1 MRQQEWNKGMYVNG
15 EWVTLAARVEVQNP
29 ATLEIIG
36 SVPDASAKEAR
47 QAVDAAQAAFPSW
60 SKTTAYERAALLE
73 RWHQTIA
80 ARLDEIAYVMTLEQ
94 GKPLAEARGEVQYAN
109 SYIKWYAEEAKRIY
123 GETIPASAASK
134 RILVQKQ
141 PVGVVAAV
149 TPWNFPAAMIAR
161 KIAPALAAGCTTV
174 TKPAEQTPLTAL
186 LLAECAHEAGIPPGV
201 INIVTTSQAAEVVD
215 VWMDDAR
222 VKKLTFTGSTPVGKL
237 LMRKAADTV
246 KKISLELGGLAPFIV
261 AEDANLDA
269 AVKGLVQS
277 KFRNAGQTCICA
289 NRIYVHE
296 AVKEPFLQ
304 KLTEAVSALRVGQ
317 GTEDDVEI
325 GPLIDERAV
334 QKVQQQ
340 IDDAVGK
347 GATLHGS
354 PVLAGATGY
363 FMKPVVLS
371 DVTDEMVCMQEET
384 FGPIAPVSTFS
395 DDEEVIRRANATP
408 YGLAAYVFTQSL
420 ARAFTF
426 SESLEY
432 GIVGVNDGAPSVA
445 QAPFGGMKESGLGRE
460 GSHHGIEE
468 YLEVKYIS
476 LQLV

>member
-1 MRQQEWNKGMYVNG
+1 MNQQQWNKGLYVNG
-15 EWVTLAARVEVQNP
+15 EWLTLDEKIPVQNP

-36 SVPDASAKEAR
+36 SVPDGSVTEAKL
-47 QAVDAAQAAFPSW
+47 AVDAAHKAFEAW

-73 RWHQTIA
+73 RWHQVIES
-80 ARLDEIAYVMTLEQ
+80 RLDEIAYVMTMEQ
-94 GKPLAEARGEVQYAN
+94 GKPLAEAKGEVQYAN

-123 GETIPASAASK
+123 GEMIPASSGSK

-149 TPWNFPAAMIAR
+149 TPWNFPAAMITR

-186 LLAECAHEAGIPPGV
+186 LLAECAHEAGIPAGV
-201 INIVTTSQAAEVVD
+201 INIVTTSKAGEVVD
-215 VWMDDAR
+215 VWLDDSR
-222 VKKLTFTGSTPVGKL
+222 VKKITFTGSTPVGKL

-261 AEDANLDA
+261 AEDANIEA
-269 AVKGLVQS
+269 AVKGLIQS

-296 AVKEPFLQ
+296 NVKAPFLQ
-304 KLTEAVSALRVGQ
+304 ALTQAVEALRVGK
-317 GTEDDVEI
+317 GTEDKVEI
-325 GPLIDERAV
+325 GPLIDDRAV

-340 IDDAVGK
+340 IDDAITK

-354 PVLAGATGY
+354 PVLEGSTGY

-371 DVTDEMVCMQEET
+371 DVTDKMICMQEET
-384 FGPIAPVSTFS
+384 FGPIAPVSTFA
-395 DDEEVIRRANATP
+395 DDQEVIQRANATP

-420 ARAFTF
+420 TKAFYF

-432 GIVGVNDGAPSVA
+432 GIVGVNDGGPSVA

-476 LQLV
+476 LQFV

>member
-1 MRQQEWNKGMYVNG
+1 
-15 EWVTLAARVEVQNP
+15 
-29 ATLEIIG
+29 
-36 SVPDASAKEAR
+36 
-47 QAVDAAQAAFPSW
+47 
-60 SKTTAYERAALLE
+60 
-73 RWHQTIA
+73 
-80 ARLDEIAYVMTLEQ
+80 
-94 GKPLAEARGEVQYAN
+94 
-109 SYIKWYAEEAKRIY
+109 
-123 GETIPASAASK
+123 
-134 RILVQKQ
+134 
-141 PVGVVAAV
+141 
-149 TPWNFPAAMIAR
+149 PAAMIAR

-325 GPLIDERAV
+325 
-334 QKVQQQ
+334 
-340 IDDAVGK
+340 
-347 GATLHGS
+347 
-354 PVLAGATGY
+354 
-363 FMKPVVLS
+363 
-371 DVTDEMVCMQEET
+371 
-384 FGPIAPVSTFS
+384 
-395 DDEEVIRRANATP
+395 
-408 YGLAAYVFTQSL
+408 
-420 ARAFTF
+420 
-426 SESLEY
+426 
-432 GIVGVNDGAPSVA
+432 
-445 QAPFGGMKESGLGRE
+445 
-460 GSHHGIEE
+460 
-468 YLEVKYIS
+468 
-476 LQLV
+476 

>member
-1 MRQQEWNKGMYVNG
+1 MKQQAWNKGMYING
-15 EWVTLAARVEVQNP
+15 EWVTLAARIPVQNP
-29 ATLEIIG
+29 ATLAIIG
-36 SVPDASAKEAR
+36 SVPDASTKEAR
-47 QAVDAAQAAFPSW
+47 QAVDAAQAAFHSW
-60 SKTTAYERAALLE
+60 SNTTAYERAALLE
-73 RWHQTIA
+73 RWHQAIE

-123 GETIPASAASK
+123 GETIPASAISK

-174 TKPAEQTPLTAL
+174 AKPAEQTPLTAL

-215 VWMDDAR
+215 VWMDDTR

-246 KKISLELGGLAPFIV
+246 KKLSLELGGLAPFIV

-269 AVKGLVQS
+269 AVKGLMQS

-304 KLTEAVSALRVGQ
+304 KLTAAVSALRVGQ
-317 GTEDDVEI
+317 GTDDNVEI

-334 QKVQQQ
+334 QKVRQQ
-340 IDDAVGK
+340 IDDAVSK
-347 GATLHGS
+347 GAKLHGN

-426 SESLEY
+426 SEKLEY

>member
-1 MRQQEWNKGMYVNG
+1 MYING
-15 EWVTLAARVEVQNP
+15 EWVTLAARIPVQNP
-29 ATLEIIG
+29 ATLAIIG
-36 SVPDASAKEAR
+36 SVPDASTKEAR
-47 QAVDAAQAAFPSW
+47 QAVDAAQAAFHSW
-60 SKTTAYERAALLE
+60 SNTTAYERAALLE
-73 RWHQTIA
+73 RWHQAIE

-123 GETIPASAASK
+123 GETIPASAISK

-174 TKPAEQTPLTAL
+174 AKPAEQTPLTAL

-215 VWMDDAR
+215 VWMDDTR

-246 KKISLELGGLAPFIV
+246 KKLSLELGGLAPFIV

-269 AVKGLVQS
+269 AVKGLMQS

-304 KLTEAVSALRVGQ
+304 KLTAAVSALRVGQ
-317 GTEDDVEI
+317 GTDDNVEI

-334 QKVQQQ
+334 QKVRQQ
-340 IDDAVGK
+340 IDDAVSK
-347 GATLHGS
+347 GAKLHGN

-426 SESLEY
+426 SEKLEY